1 MHIINAEEQHIP
13 AIRRIYAHH
22 VLHGTGSFETAPPN
36 TQEKLARVKNVQS
49 RGFPWYIALQGGG
62 KALLDHALTWA
73 RSQGYRQMI
82 AVVGDCANVASV
94 ALHLRAGFT
103 EIGTLKD
110 IGFKHGR
117 WLDTVLL
124 QCQLGKGS
132 CTLPDMRQEKG
143 GIAPFRLFQP
153 FPCLIYYFLAIFLS
167 KCAFLRIRKN
177 IQYHFGRA
185 AQTRSQRCHHNRTV
199 NQDRM
204 LKHKID

>member
-22 VLHGTGSFETAPPN
+22 VLHGTGSFETAPEHAGNACPG
-36 TQEKLARVKNVQS
+36 EKRSVTWIS
-49 RGFPWYIALQGGG
+49 RYIALQGGG

-94 ALHLRAGFT
+94 ALHLRSGFT

-132 CTLPDMRQEKG
+132 CTLPDS
-143 GIAPFRLFQP
+143 PVP
-153 FPCLIYYFLAIFLS
+153 
-167 KCAFLRIRKN
+167 
-177 IQYHFGRA
+177 GR
-185 AQTRSQRCHHNRTV
+185 
-199 NQDRM
+199 
-204 LKHKID
+204 

>member
-22 VLHGTGSFETAPPN
+22 VLHGTGSFETEPPD
-36 TQEKLARVKNVQS
+36 TQEMLARVKNVQS
-49 RGFPWYIALQGGG
+49 RGFPWYIALQGETVIGYCYLSRYRERHAYRFTVENSVYIDPAYQRQGGG
-62 KALLDHALTWA
+62 KALLDHALTWT

-82 AVVGDCANVASV
+82 AVVGDSANVASV

-124 QCQLGKGS
+124 QRQLGKGS
-132 CTLPDMRQEKG
+132 CTLPDS
-143 GIAPFRLFQP
+143 PVP
-153 FPCLIYYFLAIFLS
+153 
-167 KCAFLRIRKN
+167 
-177 IQYHFGRA
+177 GR
-185 AQTRSQRCHHNRTV
+185 
-199 NQDRM
+199 
-204 LKHKID
+204 

>member
-1 MHIINAEEQHIP
+1 MLKSSTFPPYAVFTPIMSCTAQ
-13 AIRRIYAHH
+13 AASRRP
-22 VLHGTGSFETAPPN
+22 PPN
-36 TQEKLARVKNVQS
+36 TQEMLARVKNVQS

-94 ALHLRAGFT
+94 ALHLRSGFT

-132 CTLPDMRQEKG
+132 CTLPDS
-143 GIAPFRLFQP
+143 PVP
-153 FPCLIYYFLAIFLS
+153 
-167 KCAFLRIRKN
+167 
-177 IQYHFGRA
+177 GR
-185 AQTRSQRCHHNRTV
+185 
-199 NQDRM
+199 
-204 LKHKID
+204 

>member
-1 MHIINAEEQHIP
+1 MLKSSTFPPYGAFTPIMSCTAQ
-13 AIRRIYAHH
+13 AASRRP
-22 VLHGTGSFETAPPN
+22 PPN
-36 TQEKLARVKNVQS
+36 TQEMLARVKNVQS
-49 RGFPWYIALQGGG
+49 RGFPWYIALQGETVIGYCYLSRYRERHAYRFTVENSVYIDPAYQRQGGG

-94 ALHLRAGFT
+94 ALHLRSGFT

-132 CTLPDMRQEKG
+132 CTLPDS
-143 GIAPFRLFQP
+143 PVP
-153 FPCLIYYFLAIFLS
+153 
-167 KCAFLRIRKN
+167 
-177 IQYHFGRA
+177 GR
-185 AQTRSQRCHHNRTV
+185 
-199 NQDRM
+199 
-204 LKHKID
+204 